1 MVTPAD
7 MEEILDFLA
16 RLDDDNTREW
26 FDAHR
31 KEWAQVKAHVASLA
45 GELIDGIASFDASVR
60 GLRVQDCTYRIARD
74 TRFSADKS
82 PYKNWIGIFV
92 APHGKKSGYAGYYLH
107 IAPKGDRLVGEHMLI
122 SGIYCPEPVLL
133 RSVRE
138 EILDN
143 GAELTKAIEAARGFR
158 LNTANKLKRPPT
170 GFPADHEFAEL
181 LKHKDWCVERPI
193 DEKFLLQKD
202 FVQRAVEEFEKT
214 HRFIE
219 IINRAVQYAY
229 EEMK

>member
-1 MVTPAD
+1 MVA

-16 RLDDDNTREW
+16 RLDADNTREW

-31 KEWAQVKAHVASLA
+31 KEWTRVKSQVAALTEA
-45 GELIDGIASFDASVR
+45 LIEGIAAFDPTVR
-60 GLRVQDCTYRIARD
+60 GLRAQDCTYRIARD
-74 TRFSADKS
+74 TRFSNDKS

-122 SGIYCPEPVLL
+122 SGIYCPEPTLL

-138 EILDN
+138 EIVDN
-143 GAELTKAIEAARGFR
+143 GAELTAAIAAAKGFR
-158 LNTANKLKRPPT
+158 LNTDNKLKRAPA
-170 GFPADHEFAEL
+170 GFPADHEFVEL
-181 LKHKDWCVERPI
+181 LKHKDWCIEKPI
-193 DEKFLLQKD
+193 DEKFLLAEN
-202 FVQRAVEEFEKT
+202 FVERAVNEFRKT
-214 HRFIE
+214 HGFIE

-229 EEMK
+229 EEMM

>member
-1 MVTPAD
+1 MK
-7 MEEILDFLA
+7 EILDFLS
-16 RLDDDNTREW
+16 RLHDNNNREW

-31 KEWAQVKAHVASLA
+31 AEWAHVRTRIAALTE
-45 GELIDGIASFDASVR
+45 ELIEGISSFDPSVR

-107 IAPKGDRLVGEHMLI
+107 LAPKGDKLVGEHMLI
-122 SGIYCPEPVLL
+122 SGIYCPESVLL

-143 GAELTKAIEAARGFR
+143 GAEMVKAIDAAKGFR
-158 LNTANKLKRPPT
+158 LNTDNKLKRVPA
-170 GFPADHEFAEL
+170 GFPADSEFAEL
-181 LKHKDWCVERPI
+181 LKHKDWCIEKKIDEEFLLADNLVER
-193 DEKFLLQKD
+193 
-202 FVQRAVEEFEKT
+202 AVKEFRKT
-214 HRFIE
+214 HAFIE
-219 IINRAVQYAY
+219 LLNRAVQYAY
-229 EEMK
+229 EEMM

>member
-1 MVTPAD
+1 
-7 MEEILDFLA
+7 MEEILDFFR
-16 RLDDDNTREW
+16 RLSDHNDREW

-31 KEWAQVKAHVASLA
+31 SEWTQVRSRVAVLA
-45 GELIDGIASFDASVR
+45 ERLIEGIAAFDPTVR

-82 PYKNWIGIFV
+82 PYKNWLGIFV

-122 SGIYCPEPVLL
+122 SGIYCPERTLL

-143 GAELTKAIEAARGFR
+143 GAEMVGAIGAAEGFR
-158 LNTANKLKRPPT
+158 LNTDNKLKRVPA
-170 GFPADHEFAEL
+170 GFPADCEYAEL
-181 LKHKDWCVERPI
+181 LKHKDWCIERPI
-193 DEKFLLQKD
+193 DEAFLLADD
-202 FVQRAVEEFEKT
+202 FVERTVEEFRKT
-214 HRFIE
+214 HPFIE
-219 IINRAVQYAY
+219 LLNRAVQYAY
-229 EEMK
+229 EEMM